1 MMWNLKYGMHAGNQF
16 GGHGMMGGGM
26 MGGFGDYYNGE
37 TPEVS
42 TDMTVS
48 PEQALEYAQSYL
60 DAHEPGVKVSDEIT
74 TFYGYYT
81 IDLEKD
87 GQIVGM
93 LSVNGFSGQVFP
105 HTWHGD
111 FIEMVEVGE

>member
-16 GGHGMMGGGM
+16 GGQGMMGSGMMGGN
-26 MGGFGDYYNGE
+26 GDYYNGDI
-37 TPEVS
+37 PEVS
-42 TDMTVS
+42 ADMTVS

-60 DAHEPGVKVSDEIT
+60 DAHEPGVEVSDEIT

>member
-1 MMWNLKYGMHAGNQF
+1 M
-16 GGHGMMGGGM
+16 
-26 MGGFGDYYNGE
+26 
-37 TPEVS
+37 
-42 TDMTVS
+42 
-48 PEQALEYAQSYL
+48 

-111 FIEMVEVGE
+111 FIEMVDVGE